1 MVLYAVL
8 KVVVLVEISIF
19 NSCSDDKVLWQKLL
33 FDTTFLTLF
42 SFHDNV
48 CEC

>member
-19 NSCSDDKVLWQKLL
+19 NRCSDDKVPWQKLL
-33 FDTTFLTLF
+33 LTTFLTLF
-42 SFHDNV
+42 SFYDNA
-48 CEC
+48 CER